1 MRFRHLVAALAGGL
15 ALAALAPAAA
25 QPGAAPA
32 AWPKQAVTL
41 VVPFPAGG
49 PTDAMA
55 RLLAQRLGERL
66 GQQVVVDNRGGA
78 GGGIAAELVARAPA
92 DGHTLFF
99 GTTGTMAINPSL
111 YSKLR
116 YDPAKDFA
124 PVSLMATTMN
134 VLVVNPE
141 VPARSVAELVRLA
154 KARPGQL
161 NYGSA
166 GNGSS
171 NHLSG
176 ELFRTMAGIE
186 LSHVPYKG
194 SAPALVDLL
203 GGRLSLMF
211 DTVAQQ
217 TQNIA
222 TGKVRALAVTGAVR
236 SPLLP
241 EVPTVQEAGL
251 KGFDVTIWYG
261 VLAPAAT
268 PPAIVDRLAHEIAT
282 VMATPEMKARMQA
295 DGAEARTTTPAEF
308 AALIRQ
314 DTKKWAPVVKASGA
328 SLD

>member
-1 MRFRHLVAALAGGL
+1 LKIKHSLAF
-15 ALAALAPAAA
+15 ALAADASLL
-25 QPGAAPA
+25 AAPLHA
-32 AWPKQAVTL
+32 QETAYPRQAVTL

-55 RLLAQRLGERL
+55 RLLAQKLGDRL
-66 GQQVVVDNRGGA
+66 GQQVIIDNRGGA

-99 GTTGTMAINPSL
+99 GTTGTKAINPSL
-111 YSKLR
+111 YARLR

-134 VLVVNPE
+134 VLVTSPDI
-141 VPARSVAELVRLA
+141 PARNLADLIALA
-154 KARPGQL
+154 KARPGEL
-161 NYGSA
+161 TYGSA

-176 ELFRTMAGIE
+176 ELFRSTASIQIT
-186 LSHVPYKG
+186 HVPYKG
-194 SAPALVDLL
+194 SAPAMVDLL
-203 GGRLSLMF
+203 GGRLSMMF
-211 DTVAQQ
+211 DTIAQQ

-222 TGKVRALAVTGAVR
+222 AGKVRALAVTGPKR

-241 EVPTVQEAGL
+241 TVPTAQEAGL
-251 KGFDVTIWYG
+251 KAFDVTIWYG
-261 VLAPAAT
+261 VLAPKAT
-268 PPAIVDRLAHEIAT
+268 PAPVVERLNREMVA
-282 VMATPEMKARMQA
+282 VMASDDMKKRMEA

-308 AALIRQ
+308 AALIKS
-314 DTKKWAPVVKASGA
+314 DTAKWAPVVKASGA

>member
-1 MRFRHLVAALAGGL
+1 MRLLRLAAAALG
-15 ALAALAPAAA
+15 AAA
-25 QPGAAPA
+25 CLTALTAQAQATAAFPRQPLS
-32 AWPKQAVTL
+32 L

-55 RLLAQRLGERL
+55 RLLALKLSERL

-99 GTTGTMAINPSL
+99 GTTGTLAINPSL
-111 YSKLR
+111 YKKLR
-116 YDPAKDFA
+116 YDPVKDFA

-141 VPARSVAELVRLA
+141 VPAGSLSELVQLA
-154 KARPGQL
+154 KSKPGEL
-161 NYGSA
+161 AYGSA

-176 ELFRTMAGIE
+176 ELFKSIAGVQIN
-186 LSHVPYKG
+186 HVPYRG

-203 GGRLSLMF
+203 GGRIAMMF
-211 DTVAQQ
+211 DTIAVQ

-222 TGKVRALAVTGAVR
+222 TGKLRALAVTGPRR

-241 EVPTVQEAGL
+241 EVPTAQEAGL
-251 KGFDVTIWYG
+251 KGFDVTIWFG
-261 VLAPAAT
+261 VLAPAGT
-268 PPAIVDRLAHEIAT
+268 PAPVVERLNREITA
-282 VMATPEMKARMQA
+282 VMASEEMRKRMQA

-314 DTKKWAPVVKASGA
+314 DTAKWAPVVKTSGA
-328 SLD
+328 TLD

>member
-1 MRFRHLVAALAGGL
+1 LKFMHSLAAALASCL
-15 ALAALAPAAA
+15 LVAPLVHAQAPAYPR
-25 QPGAAPA
+25 QP
-32 AWPKQAVTL
+32 VTL

-55 RLLAQRLGERL
+55 RVLAQKLGDRL
-66 GQQVVVDNRGGA
+66 GQQVIIDNRGGA

-111 YSKLR
+111 YTKLR
-116 YDPAKDFA
+116 YDPVKDFA

-134 VLVVNPE
+134 VLVVSPQI
-141 VPARSVAELVRLA
+141 PAKDLGDLVTLA
-154 KARPGQL
+154 KAKPGEL
-161 NYGSA
+161 TYGSA

-176 ELFRTMAGIE
+176 ELFRTSAAIQIT
-186 LSHVPYKG
+186 HIPYKG

-203 GGRLSLMF
+203 GGRLSMMF
-211 DTVAQQ
+211 DTIAQQ

-222 TGKVRALAVTGAVR
+222 ANKVQALAVTGPKR

-241 EVPTVQEAGL
+241 NVPTAQEAGL

-261 VLAPAAT
+261 VLAPRGTPAPVVERLQREMAA
-268 PPAIVDRLAHEIAT
+268 
-282 VMATPEMKARMQA
+282 VMATDEMKKRMEA
-295 DGAEARTTTPAEF
+295 DGAEARSTTPAEF
-308 AALIRQ
+308 AALIKS
-314 DTKKWAPVVKASGA
+314 DTAKWAPVVKNSGA

>member
-1 MRFRHLVAALAGGL
+1 MKFKHPIAFAMAAASL
-15 ALAALAPAAA
+15 LAAPLHAQEAAY
-25 QPGAAPA
+25 PR
-32 AWPKQAVTL
+32 QAVTL

-55 RLLAQRLGERL
+55 RLLAQKLGDRL
-66 GQQVVVDNRGGA
+66 GQQVIIDNRGGA

-111 YSKLR
+111 YAKLR
-116 YDPAKDFA
+116 YDPVKDFA

-134 VLVVNPE
+134 VLVASPE
-141 VPARSVAELVRLA
+141 IPARNLADLIALA
-154 KARPGQL
+154 KARPGEL
-161 NYGSA
+161 TYGSA

-176 ELFRTMAGIE
+176 ELFRSTAGIQIT
-186 LSHVPYKG
+186 HVPYKG
-194 SAPALVDLL
+194 SAPAMVDLL
-203 GGRLSLMF
+203 GGRLSMMF
-211 DTVAQQ
+211 DTIAQQ

-222 TGKVRALAVTGAVR
+222 AGKVRALAVTGPKR

-241 EVPTVQEAGL
+241 TVPTAQEAGL

-261 VLAPAAT
+261 VLAPRAT
-268 PPAIVDRLAHEIAT
+268 PAPVVERLNREMVA
-282 VMATPEMKARMQA
+282 VMASDDMKKRMEA

-308 AALIRQ
+308 AALIRS
-314 DTKKWAPVVKASGA
+314 DTAKWAPVVKASGA

>member
-1 MRFRHLVAALAGGL
+1 MKFMHSLAAALASCL
-15 ALAALAPAAA
+15 LVAPLVHAQAPAYPR
-25 QPGAAPA
+25 QP
-32 AWPKQAVTL
+32 VTL

-55 RLLAQRLGERL
+55 RVLAQKLGDRL
-66 GQQVVVDNRGGA
+66 GQQVIIDNRGGA

-111 YSKLR
+111 YTKLR
-116 YDPAKDFA
+116 YDPVKDFA

-134 VLVVNPE
+134 VLVVSPQI
-141 VPARSVAELVRLA
+141 PAKDLGDLVTLA
-154 KARPGQL
+154 KAKPGEL
-161 NYGSA
+161 TYGSA

-176 ELFRTMAGIE
+176 ELFRTSAAIQIT
-186 LSHVPYKG
+186 HIPYKG

-203 GGRLSLMF
+203 GGRLSMMF
-211 DTVAQQ
+211 DTIAQQ

-222 TGKVRALAVTGAVR
+222 ANKVQALAVTGPKR

-241 EVPTVQEAGL
+241 NVPTAQEAGL

-261 VLAPAAT
+261 VLAPRGTPAPVVERLQREMAA
-268 PPAIVDRLAHEIAT
+268 
-282 VMATPEMKARMQA
+282 VMATDEMKKRMEA
-295 DGAEARTTTPAEF
+295 DGAEARSTTPAEF
-308 AALIRQ
+308 AALIKS
-314 DTKKWAPVVKASGA
+314 DTAKWAPVVKNSGA